1 VEKRISFKMK
11 DHIFIDPPEPRKMRI
26 LDFYKLKWICIS
38 IIFVSISIIF
48 QYIQDP
54 TTLTTIGFFNK
65 VIVENV
71 SPVIS
76 VASSLIAAVV
86 ISPIVEF
93 EWVLVKEI
101 LKKF

>member
-1 VEKRISFKMK
+1 LK
-11 DHIFIDPPEPRKMRI
+11 DHIFIDPPEPRKIKIR
-26 LDFYKLKWICIS
+26 DFYHLKWVGIS
-38 IIFVSISIIF
+38 VGFVITSIVF

-54 TTLTTIGFFNK
+54 TTLTTIGFFNT
-65 VIVENV
+65 VFVDNV

-93 EWVLVKEI
+93 EWTLVKEI
-101 LKKF
+101 FKKV

>member
-1 VEKRISFKMK
+1 MK
-11 DHIFIDPPEPRKMRI
+11 DHTFIDPPEPKKIKIR
-26 LDFYKLKWICIS
+26 DFYHLKWICIS
-38 IIFVSISIIF
+38 IIFVIISIIF

-54 TTLTTIGFFNK
+54 TTLTTIGFFNR
-65 VIVENV
+65 VFVENV

-93 EWVLVKEI
+93 EWMLIKEI
-101 LKKF
+101 LKKV